1 MRVRIKVTPKE
12 DELDGIRVGKFER
25 GTVREVSMSI
35 GSWLIAE
42 GYAEPEMRQE
52 PRLEDMDYS
61 GPRNPRESAP
71 DHPRRRSTDG

>member
-1 MRVRIKVTPKE
+1 LRVRIKVTPKE
-12 DELDGIRVGKFER
+12 DELDGIRVGNFEK

-42 GYAEPEMRQE
+42 GYAEPEMRHD

-61 GPRNPRESAP
+61 GPRNPRALAS
-71 DHPRRRSTDG
+71 DHPRRRSTDR

>member
-12 DELDGIRVGKFER
+12 DELDGVHVGRFEE

-42 GYAEPEMRQE
+42 GYAEPEMRHDY
-52 PRLEDMDYS
+52 RTEDLDYS
-61 GPRNPRESAP
+61 GPKVPRDRAH
-71 DHPRRRSTDG
+71 DHPRRRSTDR

>member
-12 DELDGIRVGKFER
+12 AELDGIRVGHFET
-25 GTVREVSMSI
+25 GSVREVSMSI

-52 PRLEDMDYS
+52 SRLEDMDYS
-61 GPRNPRESAP
+61 GPRNRRDSVP
-71 DHPRRRSTDG
+71 DHPRRRSGDR

>member
-12 DELDGIRVGKFER
+12 DELDGVRVGNLES
-25 GTVREVSMSI
+25 GSVREVSMSI

-52 PRLEDMDYS
+52 ARLEDMDYS
-61 GPRNPRESAP
+61 GPRNRRDSAP
-71 DHPRRRSTDG
+71 EHPRRRSTDR